1 MPNPEDMMNEL
12 GIDTKGFNP
21 MEMINE
27 MLNKKKEKND
37 LTPEQVK
44 EMEDFYANIKTED
57 LLLENNDKN
66 GEDKLNKINEKL
78 MQKLPE
84 DKKKE
89 LEKITKTLSLSL

>member
-1 MPNPEDMMNEL
+1 
-12 GIDTKGFNP
+12 
-21 MEMINE
+21 
-27 MLNKKKEKND
+27 
-37 LTPEQVK
+37 
-44 EMEDFYANIKTED
+44 MEDFYANIKTED